1 VIKSEIVI
9 RRKATHVIMQLT
21 SVSCLCTKII
31 IFKEETA
38 CSTKNES
45 NNYFIFPYKTNTK
58 RGDLNGCS

>member
-1 VIKSEIVI
+1 VIESEIVI

-38 CSTKNES
+38 CSTENES
-45 NNYFIFPYKTNTK
+45 NNYFYFP
-58 RGDLNGCS
+58 L